1 MPINAILNCQQMVE
15 ILGVQSIWLP
25 CVGLGGADMLSPER
39 VQDASP
45 QKERLSIVEVTFF
58 LRGLERVIRS
68 NFERGFAA
76 YFCSCFFV
84 PLHQGAY

>member
-15 ILGVQSIWLP
+15 IIGVQPVWLP
-25 CVGLGGADMLSPER
+25 CVGLAEADTLSPEHA
-39 VQDASP
+39 QDALS

-58 LRGLERVIRS
+58 LRRLERVVRS

-84 PLHQGAY
+84 PLHQGVY